1 MEDSGISRWITPTGK
16 RRARSTA
23 TLRTRQTMWD
33 LDIAIFLFAVLIV
46 IIILLFQGVDVK
58 ISTPVAIFGLAMV
71 WLVGWRRGRQSYQY
85 FYEEELRHHSVVWKN
100 YYKILEISTGAK
112 PEDITARYSSIIDRY
127 KKAVLSDSS
136 RLTADSLAMV
146 KEAYDVLSDEEGRT
160 EYDQAYWEKANV
172 NFGRVDKSEKS
183 KLLDIS
189 LSKTKDI
196 RGTKEE
202 KTGVEREAAKFG
214 VISQRA
220 ITITIMA
227 LLLVLFGGTSFA
239 IARPEHAVAAP
250 FRGTAVVAM
259 KSSAMATHLIEEIR
273 SVAALYE
280 RNIISSSFQSM
291 MVDKDLHNVTPV
303 VVPTNDMNLFP
314 SRENGLFP
322 EYVDKKL
329 SQFKYTVDSHGIVS
343 VDKSTATTDAFLESI
358 NQMIAR
364 LEGDKS

>member
-1 MEDSGISRWITPTGK
+1 MEDPEISRWITPTGK

-33 LDIAIFLFAVLIV
+33 LDIAIFLFAVLII
-46 IIILLFQGVDVK
+46 IIILLFQGVDVI
-58 ISTPVAIFGLAMV
+58 ISTPVAIFGLTMV

-85 FYEEELRHHSVVWKN
+85 FYEEELRNHSVVWKN

-172 NFGRVDKSEKS
+172 NFGRVDESEKS

-189 LSKTKDI
+189 LSKTKEI
-196 RGTKEE
+196 KEE
-202 KTGVEREAAKFG
+202 KTGVEREITKFG

-220 ITITIMA
+220 ITITIAA

-239 IARPEHAVAAP
+239 IARPEHALAAP

-259 KSSAMATHLIEEIR
+259 KSSEVATHLIEEIR

-291 MVDKDLHNVTPV
+291 MVDKDLRNVTPV

-314 SRENGLFP
+314 SAENRLFP

-329 SQFKYTVDSHGIVS
+329 SQFKYTVNSHGIVS